1 MCDGDTDCADHSDE
15 EAARCGA
22 RTCAQAEF
30 RSVSVGLMI
39 DIMIMYENSHPC
51 HVCYIYIIVGPKS

>member
-1 MCDGDTDCADHSDE
+1 MMIMMTLHDRWLCDGDTDCADHSDE

-22 RTCAQAEF
+22 RTCAQGEF

-39 DIMIMYENSHPC
+39 S
-51 HVCYIYIIVGPKS
+51 